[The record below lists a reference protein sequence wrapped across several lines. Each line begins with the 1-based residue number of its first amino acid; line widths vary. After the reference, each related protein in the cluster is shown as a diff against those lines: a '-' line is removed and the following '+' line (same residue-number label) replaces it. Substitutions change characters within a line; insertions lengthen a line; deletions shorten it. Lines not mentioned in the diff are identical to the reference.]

1 VLPKDMILVSDM
13 TSNIGTKPIDWSKY
27 GVVFAG
33 ASKNLGPAGLTVAI
47 IRNDLVPGHRPDTP

>member
-1 VLPKDMILVSDM
+1 MILVSDM